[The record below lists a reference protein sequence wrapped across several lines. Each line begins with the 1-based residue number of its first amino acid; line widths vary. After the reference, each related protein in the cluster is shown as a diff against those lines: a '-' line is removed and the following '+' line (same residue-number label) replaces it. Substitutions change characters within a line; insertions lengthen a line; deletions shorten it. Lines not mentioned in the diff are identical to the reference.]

1 MKNQL
6 LHTPEGVRDIYN
18 EECEKKLELQDRLH
32 KALKRHGYHSIQ
44 TPTFEFFDIFGKEVG
59 TIPSNELYKFFDR
72 EGNTLVLRPDITPS
86 IARSAAKYFMDE
98 DMPIRLSYMGNTF
111 INNHSYQG
119 RLKESTQ
126 LGAELIGDDTVDG
139 DAEMIAMAIDALK
152 SSGLK
157 DFQISVGHVEF
168 FRGLME
174 AAGLSEEQEEVIREL
189 IANKNFFGVEEEIS
203 DCSMNQNLKE
213 LFGMLGTIYDN
224 AASFEEAKTYA
235 ADYPKVYKAI
245 RRLEDLDAVLKVYDV
260 DKYVTYEFGML
271 SSYHYYTGVIF
282 AGYTYGSGEPI
293 VKGGRYDK
301 LLTYFGKDA
310 ASIGFAIVVDQL
322 MAAISRQKIE
332 ITVKHDN
339 QLIVYKPEYRREA
352 VKKAIALSEMDYED
366 DAAII
371 EKELGGGWVGEEAL
385 AIAVYCCLKY
395 PYCIK
400 KAMIAAVN
408 HSGDSDSTGAVA
420 GNIIG
425 AYLGMS
431 AVPKDWMDR
440 LELVDV
446 MQEQID
452 DIMLMIRD
460 R

>member
-18 EECEKKLELQDRLH
+18 EECEKKLELQNRLH

-59 TIPSNELYKFFDR
+59 TIPSSELYKFFDR

-126 LGAELIGDDTVDG
+126 LGAELIGDDTVDA

-224 AASFEEAKTYA
+224 VASFEEAKTYA
-235 ADYPKVYKAI
+235 ADYPRVYKAI
-245 RRLEDLDAVLKVYDV
+245 RRLEDLDAVLKIYGV

-282 AGYTYGSGEPI
+282 AGYTYGSGEPV

-332 ITVKHDN
+332 IIVKHDN

-352 VKKAIALSEMDYED
+352 VKKAIALRAKDCNVELIAWAMDKSKADYE
-366 DAAII
+366 AYALRNQIA
-371 EKELGGGWVGEEAL
+371 ELTFMDGE
-385 AIAVYCCLKY
+385 
-395 PYCIK
+395 
-400 KAMIAAVN
+400 
-408 HSGDSDSTGAVA
+408 
-420 GNIIG
+420 
-425 AYLGMS
+425 
-431 AVPKDWMDR
+431 
-440 LELVDV
+440 
-446 MQEQID
+446 
-452 DIMLMIRD
+452 
-460 R
+460 

>member
-59 TIPSNELYKFFDR
+59 TIPSSELYIFFDR

-126 LGAELIGDDTVDG
+126 LGAELIGDDTVDA

-224 AASFEEAKTYA
+224 ASSFEEAKTYA
-235 ADYPKVYKAI
+235 ADYPRVYKAI

-352 VKKAIALSEMDYED
+352 VKKAIALRAKDCNVELIAWAMDKSKADYE
-366 DAAII
+366 AYALRNQIA
-371 EKELGGGWVGEEAL
+371 ELTFMDGE
-385 AIAVYCCLKY
+385 
-395 PYCIK
+395 
-400 KAMIAAVN
+400 
-408 HSGDSDSTGAVA
+408 
-420 GNIIG
+420 
-425 AYLGMS
+425 
-431 AVPKDWMDR
+431 
-440 LELVDV
+440 
-446 MQEQID
+446 
-452 DIMLMIRD
+452 
-460 R
+460 

>member
-18 EECEKKLELQDRLH
+18 EECEKKIELQDRLH

-59 TIPSNELYKFFDR
+59 TIPSSELYKFFDR

-126 LGAELIGDDTVDG
+126 LGAELIGDDTVDA

-224 AASFEEAKTYA
+224 ASSFEEAKTYA
-235 ADYPKVYKAI
+235 ADYPRVYKAI

-352 VKKAIALSEMDYED
+352 VKKAIALRAKDCNVELIAWAMDKSKADYE
-366 DAAII
+366 AYALRNQIA
-371 EKELGGGWVGEEAL
+371 ELTFMDGE
-385 AIAVYCCLKY
+385 
-395 PYCIK
+395 
-400 KAMIAAVN
+400 
-408 HSGDSDSTGAVA
+408 
-420 GNIIG
+420 
-425 AYLGMS
+425 
-431 AVPKDWMDR
+431 
-440 LELVDV
+440 
-446 MQEQID
+446 
-452 DIMLMIRD
+452 
-460 R
+460 

>member
-18 EECEKKLELQDRLH
+18 KECEKKLELQDRLH

-157 DFQISVGHVEF
+157 NFQISVGHVEF

-352 VKKAIALSEMDYED
+352 VEKAIALRAKDCNVELIAWAMDKSKADYE
-366 DAAII
+366 AYALRNQIA
-371 EKELGGGWVGEEAL
+371 ELTFMDGE
-385 AIAVYCCLKY
+385 
-395 PYCIK
+395 
-400 KAMIAAVN
+400 
-408 HSGDSDSTGAVA
+408 
-420 GNIIG
+420 
-425 AYLGMS
+425 
-431 AVPKDWMDR
+431 
-440 LELVDV
+440 
-446 MQEQID
+446 
-452 DIMLMIRD
+452 
-460 R
+460 

>member
-59 TIPSNELYKFFDR
+59 TIPSSELYKFFDR

-235 ADYPKVYKAI
+235 ADYPRVYKAI
-245 RRLEDLDAVLKVYDV
+245 RRLEDLDAVLKIYGV

-322 MAAISRQKIE
+322 MAAILRQKIE

-352 VKKAIALSEMDYED
+352 VKKAIALRAKDCNVELIAWAMDKSKADYE
-366 DAAII
+366 AYALRNQIA
-371 EKELGGGWVGEEAL
+371 ELTFMDGE
-385 AIAVYCCLKY
+385 
-395 PYCIK
+395 
-400 KAMIAAVN
+400 
-408 HSGDSDSTGAVA
+408 
-420 GNIIG
+420 
-425 AYLGMS
+425 
-431 AVPKDWMDR
+431 
-440 LELVDV
+440 
-446 MQEQID
+446 
-452 DIMLMIRD
+452 
-460 R
+460 

>member
-59 TIPSNELYKFFDR
+59 TIPSSELYKFFDR

-86 IARSAAKYFMDE
+86 IARSAAIYFMDE

-126 LGAELIGDDTVDG
+126 LGAELIGDDTVDA

-152 SSGLK
+152 SSGLR

-245 RRLEDLDAVLKVYDV
+245 RRLEDLDAVLKIYGV

-339 QLIVYKPEYRREA
+339 QLIVYKPEYRGEA
-352 VKKAIALSEMDYED
+352 VKKAIALRAKDCNVELIAWAMDKSKADYE
-366 DAAII
+366 AYALRNQIA
-371 EKELGGGWVGEEAL
+371 ELTFMDGE
-385 AIAVYCCLKY
+385 
-395 PYCIK
+395 
-400 KAMIAAVN
+400 
-408 HSGDSDSTGAVA
+408 
-420 GNIIG
+420 
-425 AYLGMS
+425 
-431 AVPKDWMDR
+431 
-440 LELVDV
+440 
-446 MQEQID
+446 
-452 DIMLMIRD
+452 
-460 R
+460 

>member
-59 TIPSNELYKFFDR
+59 TIPSSELYKFFDR

-98 DMPIRLSYMGNTF
+98 EMPIRLSYMGNTF

-126 LGAELIGDDTVDG
+126 LGAELIGDDTVDA

-224 AASFEEAKTYA
+224 AVSFEEAKTYA
-235 ADYPKVYKAI
+235 ADYPRVYKAI
-245 RRLEDLDAVLKVYDV
+245 RRLEDLDAVLKIYGV

-282 AGYTYGSGEPI
+282 AGYTYGSGEPV

-352 VKKAIALSEMDYED
+352 VKKAIALRARDCNVELIAWAMDKSKADYE
-366 DAAII
+366 AYALRNQIA
-371 EKELGGGWVGEEAL
+371 ELTFMDGE
-385 AIAVYCCLKY
+385 
-395 PYCIK
+395 
-400 KAMIAAVN
+400 
-408 HSGDSDSTGAVA
+408 
-420 GNIIG
+420 
-425 AYLGMS
+425 
-431 AVPKDWMDR
+431 
-440 LELVDV
+440 
-446 MQEQID
+446 
-452 DIMLMIRD
+452 
-460 R
+460 